1 MKKWIALFLSLSL
14 CLSGCG
20 LIPPKSTLPPE
31 TEAPTSAVTEPET
44 EAPTEPPVYYNPL
57 TGVQM
62 HEPQKKRIYAV
73 SISNIPDAM
82 PRVGVCLADIYMEM
96 YVNDSIVR
104 GLALYT
110 DPSIAQQIGPVR
122 STRYMFNDLAT
133 HYDLIVA
140 HAGGNQYTLANA
152 KERGV
157 ESFNIDTWD
166 STYYSFRDKD
176 RTLNHYGWEH
186 VLFARGEGLEQKAE
200 EEGFRTTIDPDLDYR
215 LRFQPDGTPEDGETA
230 ERIDL
235 VLTYHASK
243 KDCGFVYDDTVG
255 RYAYWQY
262 GKEMHDGLTDE
273 VETYD
278 NVIVIFP
285 THIQANWLGC
295 QEANLEDGGDGYYAS
310 GGKIIPIKWG
320 CDDEHSPFWFT
331 TEDGEQLVMTQGRT
345 FIAITEVGSPM
356 TWGENTPAEQ

>member
-1 MKKWIALFLSLSL
+1 MKKGIIALCVIFSLML
-14 CLSGCG
+14 TGCD

-31 TEAPTSAVTEPET
+31 TVPAPTPAAAEPET
-44 EAPTEPPVYYNPL
+44 QSPTEPQVYYNPL

-62 HEPQKKRIYAV
+62 HEPQEKRIYAV
-73 SISNIPDAM
+73 TISNIRDAM
-82 PRVGVCLADIYMEM
+82 PRIGVCLADIYMEM

-122 STRYMFNDLAT
+122 STRLMFNDLAM
-133 HYDLIVA
+133 HYDTIVA
-140 HAGGNQYTLANA
+140 HAGGSDYVLSNA
-152 KERGV
+152 RQNGI

-166 STYYSFRDKD
+166 STYYSFRDKE
-176 RTLNHYGWEH
+176 RVKQGFGWEH

-200 EEGFRTTIDPDLDYR
+200 EEGFRTAIDPDLDYR

-230 ERIDL
+230 GRIDL

-243 KDCGFVYDDTVG
+243 KDCGFVYDAAVG

-262 GKEMHDGLTDE
+262 GQEMRDGLTNE
-273 VETYD
+273 AETYD
-278 NVIVIFP
+278 NVIVMFP
-285 THIQANWLGC
+285 TDIHIVNSGYQVANF
-295 QEANLEDGGDGYYAS
+295 EDGGDGYYAS

-331 TEDGEQLVMTQGRT
+331 TVDGEQLCMTQGRT
-345 FIAITEVGSPM
+345 FIAITEVGSALS
-356 TWGENTPAEQ
+356 WS

>member
-1 MKKWIALFLSLSL
+1 MKKWIVLFLTLSL
-14 CLSGCG
+14 CLSGCT

-31 TEAPTSAVTEPET
+31 TEAPTLAATEPET

-62 HEPQKKRIYAV
+62 REPQTKRIYAV

-82 PRVGVCLADIYMEM
+82 PRIGVCLADIYMEM

-122 STRYMFNDLAT
+122 STRLMYNDLAT

-140 HAGGNQYTLANA
+140 HAGGSNYVLNNA
-152 KERGV
+152 RELGV

-166 STYYSFRDKD
+166 STDYSFRDKT
-176 RTLNHYGWEH
+176 RTQNHYGWEH
-186 VLFARGEGLEQKAE
+186 VLFARGEGLEAKAE
-200 EEGFRTTIDPDLDYR
+200 EEGFRTTINPDIDYR
-215 LRFQPDGTPEDGETA
+215 LRFQPDGTPENGEDA
-230 ERIDL
+230 SRIDL
-235 VLTYHASK
+235 VLTFHNSK
-243 KDCGFVYDDTVG
+243 KDCGFVYEPEVG
-255 RYAYWQY
+255 RYVYWQY
-262 GKEMHDGLTDE
+262 GKEMRDGLTDE
-273 VETYD
+273 KETYD
-278 NVIVIFP
+278 NVIVMFP
-285 THIQANWLGC
+285 TDIHIVNSGYQVANF
-295 QEANLEDGGDGYYAS
+295 EDGGDGYYAS

-331 TEDGEQLVMTQGRT
+331 TTAGEQLVMTQGRT
-345 FIAITEVGSPM
+345 FIAITEVGSQI
-356 TWGENTPAEQ
+356 TWE